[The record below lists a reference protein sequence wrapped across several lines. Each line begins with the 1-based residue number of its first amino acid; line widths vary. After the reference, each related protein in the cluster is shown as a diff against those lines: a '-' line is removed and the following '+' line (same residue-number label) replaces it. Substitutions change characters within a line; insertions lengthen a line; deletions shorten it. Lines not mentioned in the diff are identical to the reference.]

1 VLPELAGHDDSKVS
15 NADCYAFGAL
25 FSVGAPIECQ
35 YEFHRVFS
43 VVVLRLVLSISRP
56 PEIIASGQVLGESF
70 SLSCQDLN

>member
-1 VLPELAGHDDSKVS
+1 MLPELAGHDDSKVS

-43 VVVLRLVLSISRP
+43 VVVLRLVLSISSGFAAI
-56 PEIIASGQVLGESF
+56 EIRAGAGY
-70 SLSCQDLN
+70 